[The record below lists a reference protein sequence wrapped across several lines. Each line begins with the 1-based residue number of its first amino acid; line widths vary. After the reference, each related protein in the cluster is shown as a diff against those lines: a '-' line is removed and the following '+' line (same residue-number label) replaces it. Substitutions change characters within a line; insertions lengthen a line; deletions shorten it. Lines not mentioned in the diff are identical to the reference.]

1 MHERTFGAQVRRIF
15 KIRKRD
21 VGHKTLRKRI
31 IDGAEIDGLH
41 IYQLIAA
48 MIIASI
54 GLNVNS
60 TEAIIGAMLICPLMG
75 SVIAIAYSISA
86 LDMRLLRGSIVGL
99 LVQVGVCL
107 LTSTLYFVISPLS
120 NTTSELLTN
129 SSATVWD
136 VLIAFVGGFAGALGI
151 TRKQE
156 PATLIAGVAV
166 ATALMPPLCSTGF
179 GLSMRDLPLA
189 AAALYEFL
197 INVVFIA
204 FGSEI
209 VFVILHVPLKSD
221 LDGDGIVTAEE
232 MAEAEMR
239 SRRLRRRLIFFSII
253 FAVPCLFFS
262 HRVVYKAMQENGT
275 VFEVQDTY
283 NTQSVTK
290 QLSALCKEFK
300 SYRIG
305 QLDSYDQKEDKLNQ
319 RTIATVTLSTD
330 IDEDRKVR
338 LEQFLKVAVDGIDEV
353 VFEVE
358 K

>member
-1 MHERTFGAQVRRIF
+1 MRERSFGSRVRRVF
-15 KIRKRD
+15 KIRKHD

-31 IDGAEIDGLH
+31 VEGAEIDGLH

-75 SVIAIAYSISA
+75 SVIAIAYAIA
-86 LDMRLLRGSIVGL
+86 GLDMRLLKRSAIGL

-107 LTSTLYFVISPLS
+107 ATSTVYFVISPLS
-120 NTTSELLTN
+120 RATSELLTN

-151 TRKQE
+151 SRKQE

-166 ATALMPPLCSTGF
+166 ATALMPPLCSTGYGF
-179 GLSMRDLPLA
+179 SARDLPLA

-209 VFVILHVPLKSD
+209 VFVLLHVPLKSD

-232 MAEAEMR
+232 QAEAEMQ
-239 SRRLRRRLIFFSII
+239 SRRLRHRLIFFSII

-262 HRVVYKAMQENGT
+262 HQVVRTAMQENGT

-283 NTQSVTK
+283 GTEQVTK

-305 QLDSYDQKEDKLNQ
+305 KLDSYNQKDNKLEQ
-319 RTIATVTLSTD
+319 RTVATVTLSTD
-330 IDEDRKVR
+330 IDNDRKEQ
-338 LEQFLKVAVDGIDEV
+338 LKQFLKLGVENLDEV
-353 VFEVE
+353 EFEIAA
-358 K
+358 